1 MKKQAYALEYGQDVL
16 EVQSDYA
23 ANHKKCVIVDDLLAT
38 GGTLIAAN
46 QLLESCQVKVLESIV
61 VMELVGLKGRARME
75 KKGYKVFSL
84 VKYD

>member
-1 MKKQAYALEYGQDVL
+1 M
-16 EVQSDYA
+16 QSDYA

-38 GGTLIAAN
+38 GGTLMAAN
-46 QLLESCQVKVLESIV
+46 HLLEACKVKVLESIV
-61 VMELVGLKGRARME
+61 VMELVGLGGRTKME